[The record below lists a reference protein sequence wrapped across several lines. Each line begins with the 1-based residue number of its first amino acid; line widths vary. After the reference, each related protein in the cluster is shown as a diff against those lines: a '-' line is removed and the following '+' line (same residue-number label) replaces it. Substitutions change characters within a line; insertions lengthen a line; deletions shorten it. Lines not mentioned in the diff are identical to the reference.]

1 MTAHAPPRP
10 SRARLRLAA
19 FLIASAA
26 AASPA
31 VAGPP
36 YVTDDPEP
44 TDLGHWEIYLF
55 GTAGGARGGWDGAA
69 GADLNYG
76 AFENVQLTATLP
88 LDLSHASGGATR
100 AGAGDIELAVKYRF
114 LHQEAA
120 GLDVSVFPRLMLPT
134 AGRRFGTGRVALLLP
149 VWAQKDFGGW
159 SLFGGGGY
167 TINPGPANRNYW
179 QGGLA
184 VTHVVSERL
193 SLGGEATVEG
203 PDSLGGHATFGFG
216 VGGIVKL
223 GGPFSLLASGG
234 PVRERRGPD
243 GWRAY
248 AALGIS
254 F

>member
-1 MTAHAPPRP
+1 VTAPVPLSS
-10 SRARLRLAA
+10 SRTRLRLAA

-55 GTAGGARGGWDGAA
+55 GSAGGARGAWDGAA

-76 AFENVQLTATLP
+76 AFDNVQLTATLP
-88 LDLSHASGGATR
+88 LDVTHARGGATR
-100 AGAGDIELAVKYRF
+100 AGAGDVELGVKYRF
-114 LHQEAA
+114 LHKDAA
-120 GLDVSVFPRLMLPT
+120 GLDVSVFPRLILPT
-134 AGRRFGTGRVALLLP
+134 AGRRFGTGRIAVLLP
-149 VWAQKDFGGW
+149 VWAQKDLGAW
-159 SLFGGGGY
+159 SVFGGGGY
-167 TINPGPANRNYW
+167 TIDPGPGNRDFW

-184 VTHVVSERL
+184 LTRAVSKRL

-203 PDSLGGHATFGFG
+203 PDSRGGRGEVGLGLGG
-216 VGGIVKL
+216 ILEL
-223 GGPFSLLASGG
+223 GGPFSLLASAG
-234 PVRERRGPD
+234 PVRERRGAG